1 MRVLGSFALLDHRKE
16 TLDRKVLSLDQE
28 SKRSCRRSSDVCKTR
43 LSQFSGNKI
52 AGVINN
58 ISGTK
63 VEANILGDGI
73 DTVWYEMGWEGEKD
87 YVEGFP
93 ENSRLSTPTAKSTL
107 GEIVVRM
114 ISDPAFLRDSRVVHE
129 FRILITRRRKGDASE
144 TRAVL
149 PHKRELD
156 HDR

>member
-1 MRVLGSFALLDHRKE
+1 M
-16 TLDRKVLSLDQE
+16 
-28 SKRSCRRSSDVCKTR
+28 
-43 LSQFSGNKI
+43 
-52 AGVINN
+52 INN
-58 ISGTK
+58 VSGAK

-87 YVEGFP
+87 YVQGFP
-93 ENSRLSTPTAKSTL
+93 ENSRLSTPTANSTS
-107 GEIVVRM
+107 GEIAVRV

-149 PHKRELD
+149 SHRRELD
-156 HDR
+156 HDRRR